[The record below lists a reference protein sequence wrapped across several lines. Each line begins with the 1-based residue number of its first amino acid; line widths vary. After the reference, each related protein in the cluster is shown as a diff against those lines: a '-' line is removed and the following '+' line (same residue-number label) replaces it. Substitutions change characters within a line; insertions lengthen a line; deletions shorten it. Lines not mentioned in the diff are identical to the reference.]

1 MIRRS
6 LSEPLTLQVG
16 TTSRPRLLAA
26 LESGG
31 VQLNASARTLLDDAA
46 FDRPTPQ
53 SVTVV
58 QRSLKELG
66 LPAGAALPLIFEA
79 AQDHGLDLCPADTGP
94 YLRLA
99 WRTQPNAPDAIMS
112 NGRAPT
118 GSLTVAAASPAR
130 GRRLPQGLLPPR
142 HRSHPVAARLP
153 LRPHVRLGPRG
164 QLRVR
169 AVPSRSRWRRC
180 PRLSRGVALIMGSGA
195 PTSAPPRRPCD
206 ADADGE
212 RLFAVWAA
220 GGWPGPGSRPSRR
233 RTTT

>member
-16 TTSRPRLLAA
+16 TTSRPHLLAE
-26 LESGG
+26 LERGG
-31 VQLNASARTLLDDAA
+31 VQLNASARILLDDAV

-66 LPAGAALPLIFEA
+66 LTAGAALPLVFEA
-79 AQDHGLDLCPADTGP
+79 AQDQGLDLCPADTGP

-118 GSLTVAAASPAR
+118 GSVTVAAS
-130 GRRLPQGLLPPR
+130 
-142 HRSHPVAARLP
+142 V
-153 LRPHVRLGPRG
+153 LREDDEYPKGFY
-164 QLRVR
+164 LRVIDHT
-169 AVPSRSRWRRC
+169 RWLRGYRC
-180 PRLSRGVALIMGSGA
+180 DLTYAW
-195 PTSAPPRRPCD
+195 D
-206 ADADGE
+206 ADDSFV
-212 RLFAVWAA
+212 FALSQSTDDL
-220 GGWPGPGSRPSRR
+220 GSAVSR
-233 RTTT
+233 

>member
-16 TTSRPRLLAA
+16 TTSRPRLLEA

-58 QRSLKELG
+58 QRTLKELG

-79 AQDHGLDLCPADTGP
+79 AQDHGLDLCPGDTSP

-118 GSLTVAAASPAR
+118 GSVTVAAP
-130 GRRLPQGLLPPR
+130 LLREDDDYPK
-142 HRSHPVAARLP
+142 
-153 LRPHVRLGPRG
+153 GFY
-164 QLRVR
+164 LRVIDHTLWLR
-169 AVPSRSRWRRC
+169 GYRC
-180 PRLSRGVALIMGSGA
+180 DLTYAWDPEDSFVFALSPVGHGGGGA
-195 PTSAPPRRPCD
+195 HD
-206 ADADGE
+206 
-212 RLFAVWAA
+212 
-220 GGWPGPGSRPSRR
+220 
-233 RTTT
+233 